1 MKRRIIY
8 FLSLPLFAFMS
19 SCGTPSSIT
28 TSFNCS
34 GNMLIERN
42 SIGAKSERN
51 RSKVLNAEKKAY
63 QKKYNRKRI

>member
-1 MKRRIIY
+1 
-8 FLSLPLFAFMS
+8 
-19 SCGTPSSIT
+19 
-28 TSFNCS
+28 
-34 GNMLIERN
+34 MLIERN